1 MLSNSSKYAI
11 NAVIYLAAYSSEVHK
26 VGVKEIAD
34 ALHIPLPFLAKILQ
48 ALVRKNVVSSIKG
61 PGGGFWLSDKE
72 KEQPLM
78 NILSQIG
85 ESDKFVK
92 CAMSLH
98 PCSNERPC
106 PLHEVAQPFRDK
118 FKEELS
124 ENTIASFAKKV
135 EQRQAFL
142 DFTIQEIN

>member
-61 PGGGFWLSDKE
+61 PGGVFWLSDKE

-98 PCSNERPC
+98 PCSNDRPC
-106 PLHEVAQPFRDK
+106 PLHEAVQPFRDK
-118 FKEELS
+118 FRKELTENSIAAFAQKIADKTTFLS
-124 ENTIASFAKKV
+124 PTE
-135 EQRQAFL
+135 
-142 DFTIQEIN
+142 